1 MPQTRL
7 TPADADF
14 IMKLDE
20 VGYSNSEIARKLGVT
35 EGAIRYRIKRQVS
48 GEPDGRMSKPSNLD
62 LFREWIGAWIA
73 DYEESR
79 RRPTLRLLE
88 QSLRQHHGYRRS
100 YDALRRY
107 IRRHFP
113 EFHKK
118 GACIRME
125 TPPGKLMLVD
135 WKEDLQAQLGA
146 PGAWAVV
153 QALCFALGFSRKM
166 VIGFSFKKDLESFL
180 AGHQEAFREFGG
192 LPEAIRPD
200 CLRSAVRVWR
210 GAASALNE
218 RYRKYLEPLG
228 VIVLP
233 ARPGTPED
241 KGKIEKRILDLFSR
255 LDLRHRV
262 YRDLEDLTSRARA
275 ILEESETT
283 WRSGATGFSVAQS
296 FAYEK
301 PYLRPLPLHFPALAV
316 KESRT
321 RVRRDGTV
329 FFDGN
334 YYQVPG
340 IYRDRA
346 VLCRHTGH
354 EILIDHE
361 GAEIGRFTA
370 LPQARGMVRLS
381 VQALEDPEIHL
392 SERVRMWGLEVARR
406 QVQIYQEMSR

>member
-14 IMKLDE
+14 IMKLNE
-20 VGYSNSEIARKLGVT
+20 VGYSNSEVARKFGVT
-35 EGAIRYRIKRQVS
+35 EGAIRYRLGRQAL
-48 GEPDGRMSKPSNLD
+48 EDGRKAKPSVLD
-62 LFREWIGAWIA
+62 GYRGVIEVWIE
-73 DYEESR
+73 DYKDSPK
-79 RRPTLRLLE
+79 RPTLLKLDDM
-88 QSLRQHHGYRRS
+88 LRDHHGYRRS
-100 YDALRRY
+100 YDAVRRY
-107 IRRHFP
+107 VRKHFP
-113 EFHKK
+113 GFHKK
-118 GACIRME
+118 GACIRLE
-125 TPPGKLMLVD
+125 TPPGKLLFVD
-135 WKEDLQAQLGA
+135 WKEDLQVQLGA

-180 AGHQEAFREFGG
+180 AGHQEAFREYGG

-210 GAASALNE
+210 GSASALNE

-262 YRDLEDLTSRARA
+262 YRDLEDLTNRARA
-275 ILEESETT
+275 ILEEAETT
-283 WRSGATGFSVAQS
+283 WRSGATGFSVAES

-301 PYLRPLPLHFPALAV
+301 EYLRPLPLHFPALPV

-340 IYRDRA
+340 LYRDRA

-361 GAEIGRFTA
+361 GDEIGRFAA

-381 VQALEDPEIHL
+381 AQALEDPEIHL

-406 QVQIYQEMSR
+406 QVQTYQEMSR

>member
-1 MPQTRL
+1 MAQTRL
-7 TPADADF
+7 SHADTDF
-14 IMKLDE
+14 VMKLNS

-35 EGAIRYRIKRQVS
+35 EGAIRYRIKRRAA
-48 GEPDGRMSKPSNLD
+48 GIPDGRTSKPSTLD
-62 LFREWIGAWIA
+62 AFREWIGAWIE
-73 DYEESR
+73 DYQESR

-88 QSLRQHHGYRRS
+88 QMLREHHGYGRS

-107 IRRHFP
+107 IRKRFP
-113 EFHKK
+113 DFYKK
-118 GACIRME
+118 GARCRLE
-125 TPPGKLMLVD
+125 TPPGKLMFVD
-135 WKEDLQAQLGA
+135 WKEDLHVQLGA
-146 PGAWAVV
+146 PGSWALV
-153 QALCFALGFSRKM
+153 QALCFVLGFSRKM
-166 VIGFSFKKDLESFL
+166 VIWFSFRKDLESFL
-180 AGHQEAFREFGG
+180 AGHQEAFRAYGG

-200 CLRSAVRVWR
+200 CLGSAIRVWR

-241 KGKIEKRILDLFSR
+241 KGKIEKRILDVFSL
-255 LDLRHRV
+255 LDFRHRI
-262 YRDLEDLTSRARA
+262 YHDLDDLTIRTRTL
-275 ILEESETT
+275 LEKMETT
-283 WRSGATGFSVAQS
+283 WRSGATGFSVALS
-296 FAYEK
+296 FAYEQ
-301 PYLRPLPLHFPALAV
+301 PYLKPLPIHFPALPV

-340 IYRDRA
+340 GYRDRS
-346 VLCRHTGH
+346 VLCRHTGQ

-361 GAEIGRFTA
+361 GEEIGRFTA

-381 VQALEDPEIHL
+381 IPALEDPGVHL
-392 SERVRMWGLEVARR
+392 SEQIRRWGLEVARR
-406 QVQIYQEMSR
+406 QVEIYQEMSR

>member
-1 MPQTRL
+1 MSQTRL
-7 TPADADF
+7 TPADSDF
-14 IMKLDE
+14 IMKLNE

-35 EGAIRYRIKRQVS
+35 EGAIRYRINRQDS
-48 GEPDGRMSKPSNLD
+48 GEPDGRTSKPSSLD
-62 LFREWIGAWIA
+62 TFREWISVWIE
-73 DYEESR
+73 DYEDSR

-88 QSLRQHHGYRRS
+88 QMLREHHGYGRS

-107 IRRHFP
+107 IRKRFP
-113 EFHKK
+113 DFHKK
-118 GACIRME
+118 GARCRLE
-125 TPPGKLMLVD
+125 TPPGKLLFVD
-135 WKEDLQAQLGA
+135 WKEDLRVQLGA
-146 PGAWAVV
+146 PEAWASV
-153 QALCFALGFSRKM
+153 QALCFVLGFSRKM
-166 VIGFSFKKDLESFL
+166 AVWFSFRKDLESFL
-180 AGHQEAFREFGG
+180 AGHQEAFRDYGG

-210 GAASALNE
+210 GAASTLNE

-233 ARPGTPED
+233 ARPGAPED
-241 KGKIEKRILDLFSR
+241 KGKIEKRILDVFSR

-262 YRDLEDLTSRARA
+262 YRDLDDLTSRARA
-275 ILEESETT
+275 ILEDAETT
-283 WRSGATGFSVAQS
+283 WRSGATGFSVARS
-296 FAYEK
+296 FTYEK
-301 PYLRPLPLHFPALAV
+301 PYLKPLPLHFPALPV

-340 IYRDRA
+340 GYRDRS
-346 VLCRHTGH
+346 VFCRHTGQ

-361 GAEIGRFTA
+361 GAEIGRFAA
-370 LPQARGMVRLS
+370 LPQAKGMVRLS
-381 VQALEDPEIHL
+381 IPALEDPKLHL
-392 SERVRMWGLEVARR
+392 SERIRMWGLEVARR

>member
-1 MPQTRL
+1 MAQKRL
-7 TPADADF
+7 TLDEADF

-35 EGAIRYRIKRQVS
+35 EGAIRYRIKRRTS
-48 GEPDGRMSKPSNLD
+48 GKTDGRMGKPSDLD
-62 LFREWIGAWIA
+62 SFREWIGTWIA
-73 DYEESR
+73 DYKDCR

-88 QSLRQHHGYRRS
+88 RMLREHHGYRRS

-107 IRRHFP
+107 IRRRFP
-113 EFHKK
+113 DFYKK
-118 GACIRME
+118 GARVRLE
-125 TPPGKLMLVD
+125 TPPGKLMFVD
-135 WKEDLQAQLGA
+135 WKEDVQVQLGA
-146 PGAWAVV
+146 PGAWSRI
-153 QALCFALGFSRKM
+153 QALCFALGFSRKA
-166 VIGFSFKKDLESFL
+166 VVWFSFHKDLSSFL
-180 AGHQEAFREFGG
+180 TGHQAAFREYGG

-210 GAASALNE
+210 GASSTLNE
-218 RYRKYLEPLG
+218 RYRKHLEPLG
-228 VIVLP
+228 VVVLP
-233 ARPGTPED
+233 ARPGAPED
-241 KGKIEKRILDLFSR
+241 KGKIEKRILDLFSL

-262 YRDLEDLTSRARA
+262 YRNLDDLQARARA
-275 ILEESETT
+275 VLAEAETT
-283 WRSGATGFSVAQS
+283 WRSGATGFSVARS
-296 FAYEK
+296 FDYEK
-301 PYLRPLPLHFPALAV
+301 AYLRPLPAHFPALPV

-334 YYQVPG
+334 WYQVPG
-340 IYRDRA
+340 MYRDRA

-354 EILIDHE
+354 EILIDVD
-361 GAEIGRFTA
+361 GAEIGRFAA

-381 VQALEDPEIHL
+381 IQALEDPAIHL

>member
-14 IMKLDE
+14 IMKLNE
-20 VGYSNSEIARKLGVT
+20 VGYSNSEVARKLGVT
-35 EGAIRYRIKRQVS
+35 EGAIRYRLGRQAL
-48 GEPDGRMSKPSNLD
+48 GQEDGRKAKPSVLD
-62 LFREWIGAWIA
+62 GYRGVIEVWIE
-73 DYEESR
+73 DYKDSPK
-79 RRPTLRLLE
+79 RPTLLKLDDM
-88 QSLRQHHGYRRS
+88 LRDHHGYRRS
-100 YDALRRY
+100 YDAVRRY
-107 IRRHFP
+107 VRKHFP
-113 EFHKK
+113 GFHKK
-118 GACIRME
+118 GACIRLE
-125 TPPGKLMLVD
+125 TPPGKLLFVD
-135 WKEDLQAQLGA
+135 WKEDLQVQLGA
-146 PGAWAVV
+146 PDAWAVV
-153 QALCFALGFSRKM
+153 QALCFGLGFSRKM

-180 AGHQEAFREFGG
+180 AGHQEAFREYGG

-262 YRDLEDLTSRARA
+262 YRDLEDLTNRARA

-283 WRSGATGFSVAQS
+283 WRSGATGFSVAES

-301 PYLRPLPLHFPALAV
+301 PYLRPLPLHFPALSV

-340 IYRDRA
+340 LYRDRA

-361 GAEIGRFTA
+361 GDEIGRFAA

>member
-1 MPQTRL
+1 MAQTRL
-7 TPADADF
+7 TSADTDF
-14 IMKLDE
+14 IMKLSG

-35 EGAIRYRIKRQVS
+35 EGAIRYRIKRRTS
-48 GEPDGRMSKPSNLD
+48 GEPDGRTSKPSNLD
-62 LFREWIGAWIA
+62 AFREWIGAWIG

-88 QSLRQHHGYRRS
+88 QMLREHHGYARS

-107 IRRHFP
+107 IRKRFP

-118 GACIRME
+118 GARCRLE
-125 TPPGKLMLVD
+125 TPPGKLLFVD
-135 WKEDLQAQLGA
+135 WKEDLHVQLGA
-146 PGAWAVV
+146 PEAWALV
-153 QALCFALGFSRKM
+153 QALCFVLGFSRKT
-166 VIGFSFKKDLESFL
+166 VIWFSFRKDLESYL
-180 AGHQEAFREFGG
+180 AGHQEAFRQYGG

-200 CLRSAVRVWR
+200 CLRSAIRVWR

-218 RYRKYLEPLG
+218 RYRKYLEPLN
-228 VIVLP
+228 VTVLP
-233 ARPGTPED
+233 ARPATPED
-241 KGKIEKRILDLFSR
+241 KGKIEKRILDVFSR

-262 YRDLEDLTSRARA
+262 YRDLGDLSGRTRT
-275 ILEESETT
+275 ILEDAETT
-283 WRSGATGFSVAQS
+283 WRSGATGFSVTRS

-301 PYLRPLPLHFPALAV
+301 AYLKPLPLHFPALPV
-316 KESRT
+316 KEART

-340 IYRDRA
+340 GYRDRS
-346 VLCRHTGH
+346 VLCRHTGQ
-354 EILIDHE
+354 EVLIDHE

-381 VQALEDPEIHL
+381 IQALEDPEIKL
-392 SERVRMWGLEVARR
+392 SERIRMWGLEVARR